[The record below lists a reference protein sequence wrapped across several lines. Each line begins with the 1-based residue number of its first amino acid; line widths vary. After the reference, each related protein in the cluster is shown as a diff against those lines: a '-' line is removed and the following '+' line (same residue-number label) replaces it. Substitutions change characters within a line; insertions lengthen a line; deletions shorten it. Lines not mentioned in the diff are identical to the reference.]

1 MLTPRRLTALCVGI
15 AATTLSVLVSAANLP
30 SATIGRFG
38 VDTAGADLA
47 VRAGED
53 FVKHSGGQW
62 QATSQ
67 LPSDRTRWGSFDKL
81 ADKSQSDV
89 RDILEAAAATGAK
102 ASGVERQIGD
112 FYASFLDTAAIEA
125 RGLAPAA
132 AGLAD
137 IAAARTHDDIARL
150 MARAD
155 LGLPAPID
163 LSLSLDEKNPNRYVV
178 AVSHG
183 GLALPERD
191 FYLRDD
197 EQFKTI
203 RSQYAQHIERLL
215 TVAGQPE
222 AAASARA
229 ILELETGI
237 AQRHWPIAERRDRDK
252 TYNARTRAQLRQL
265 APEFPWDAALTTA
278 GLAGAKSVVVS
289 EITAMA
295 PLAQLFRATPVS
307 TWQQYLTYHYLR
319 QRASVLPAAIDDEV
333 FAFFGHTLAGQPEQR
348 ARWKRAVDAT
358 NRGLGEA
365 VGQVYVA
372 RHFTPA
378 AKAQM
383 QQLVENLRQAYG
395 TRIRGV
401 DWMSPDTKKTAL
413 LKLATFRPKI
423 GYPDKWRDYSA
434 LQVSRGDAF
443 GNAVR
448 ASVFE
453 WQRQLQ
459 RLNKPTD
466 REEWGMSPQTVN
478 AYYNPV
484 FNEIVF
490 PAAILQPPFFDP
502 AADPAVNYGAIG
514 GVIGHEM
521 GHGFDDQGAKSDQN
535 GVLRAWWSDRDV
547 AAFQKLGDRLAD
559 QYSAFEPLPGIKVN
573 GRLTLGENIGDLGG
587 LTVAHAA
594 YRLTLADKPAPV
606 LDGFSGDQRF
616 FLSWAQ
622 VWRTLYRDQSLR
634 NQTLSDPHS
643 PAMYRVNGVV
653 RNVDAWYAAFGVQ
666 PGDALY
672 LKPEDRVHI
681 W

>member
-1 MLTPRRLTALCVGI
+1 MPTPRWLTTLCVGI
-15 AATTLSVLVSAANLP
+15 TAAAVSVLCGAADSPSAA
-30 SATIGRFG
+30 IGRFG
-38 VDTAGADLA
+38 LDIGGADPT
-47 VRAGED
+47 VRAGDD
-53 FVKHSGGQW
+53 FVKHAGGQW
-62 QATSQ
+62 QATAQ
-67 LPSDRTRWGSFDKL
+67 LPSDRARWGSFDKL
-81 ADKSQSDV
+81 GDKSQSDV
-89 RDILEAAAATGAK
+89 REILDAAAAGNSKTR
-102 ASGVERQIGD
+102 SVERQIGD

-132 AGLAD
+132 AGLAA
-137 IAAARTHDDIARL
+137 IAAARTHEDVARL

-163 LSLSLDEKNPNRYVV
+163 LSLSLDEKNPERYVV

-215 TVAGQPE
+215 TVAGQAEP
-222 AAASARA
+222 AASARA
-229 ILELETGI
+229 ILDLETGI

-252 TYNARTRAQLRQL
+252 TYNARTRLQLRQL
-265 APEFPWDAALTTA
+265 APEFPWDAALSTA
-278 GLAGAKSVVVS
+278 GLAGAQSVVVS

-372 RHFTPA
+372 RHFTPT

-395 TRIRGV
+395 ERIRAV
-401 DWMSPDTKKTAL
+401 DWMSPDTKHTAL

-434 LQVSRGDAF
+434 LQVTRGDAF

-453 WQRQLQ
+453 WQRQVK

-521 GHGFDDQGAKSDQN
+521 GHGFDDQGAKSDQH
-535 GVLRAWWSDRDV
+535 GVLRAWWSEQDV
-547 AAFQKLGDRLAD
+547 GEFKKLGDRLAD

-594 YRLTLADKPAPV
+594 YRLSLANAPAPV
-606 LDGFSGDQRF
+606 LDSFSGDQRF

-672 LKPEDRVHI
+672 LAPADRVRI